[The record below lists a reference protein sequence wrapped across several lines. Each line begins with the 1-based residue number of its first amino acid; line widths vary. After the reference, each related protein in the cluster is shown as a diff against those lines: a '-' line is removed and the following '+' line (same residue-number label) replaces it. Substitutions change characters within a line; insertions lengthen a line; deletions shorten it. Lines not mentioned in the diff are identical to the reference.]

1 MAQGSTTASF
11 EAIAGGVGIGV
22 NHAPVSAMFHLP
34 PERVET
40 PPTPSST
47 VPLLSDPDYV
57 DRPALRDKIST
68 KLSTPAARV
77 ALVGLGGAGC
87 SVTGL
92 GDARKGRW
100 VMVLDNVDDATF
112 LFAPPSST
120 EEGRQR
126 RLIDYLPACE
136 HGCILFTTRNRGE
149 ARRLVSES
157 QMVDVSP
164 MEQSHAVSL
173 LEKKL
178 GLDED
183 QNYSRLARELD
194 CLPLAMAQA
203 AAYICQRRPRCSVE
217 RYLSILSSSSLRT
230 SLLRRDEQ
238 FPDRHGKASS
248 SILLTWQI
256 SFEHIA
262 RVRPSAADLLSVM
275 SFCDRQ
281 TIPEILVRDDGIS
294 SDCDKSVQALDRF
307 EDDVTMLRNFSF
319 VSATTDRSSWEM
331 HRLVQDATRLW
342 LEDGNRYEE
351 FRDRFLY
358 RLNQA
363 IPSHPCNEDD
373 EYPSYWDICRL
384 LFPNAQAALGYKPS
398 HTEALSDWA
407 SIMYN
412 AARYMRIR
420 GNDAH
425 GVREE
430 TLGHGHPDTISGY
443 ADLASLSKKQGPLGR
458 AEQLYIAVIERRQA
472 TLGPTYINTLSSI
485 ADLASEYVDQGRYE
499 EAGQQFIKV
508 SEIMLAKLG
517 RNQFFTLFRIS
528 ALVSTYRK
536 LGQWKEAEQLTSQAV
551 TGITESIGKD
561 LYYMIDAIRDFELIR
576 RLREKY
582 DAMYSP
588 HLPGE
593 TPSTRIGKE
602 LLRLHQSLQTQMNKE
617 VCRSRGSGRR
627 SLGSYLEESAAGTYN
642 LDLQE
647 GTPLTKIDEEALPTT
662 SLSAD
667 AHEQRGVQNSK
678 KG

>member
-77 ALVGLGGAGC
+77 ALVGLGGAGKTRLAVEHLRRMREQSPQTWALWLHASTAARFKQ
-87 SVTGL
+87 SVRDL
-92 GDARKGRW
+92 ADDMKIHGRRDPNPNI
-100 VMVLDNVDDATF
+100 LQLFHNVDDATF

-420 GNDAH
+420 GNDA
-425 GVREE
+425 VTE
-430 TLGHGHPDTISGY
+430 SM
-443 ADLASLSKKQGPLGR
+443 ALASMQARASTFGDGDERTVKSAWMLARLISDAGR
-458 AEQLYIAVIERRQA
+458 LKEAEALFVKAIEIRQA
-472 TLGPTYINTLSSI
+472 TLGPKHPDTLYSM
-485 ADLASEYVDQGRYE
+485 AYLVLAYLEQGRY
-499 EAGQQFIKV
+499 
-508 SEIMLAKLG
+508 
-517 RNQFFTLFRIS
+517 
-528 ALVSTYRK
+528 
-536 LGQWKEAEQLTSQAV
+536 KEAWKL
-551 TGITESIGKD
+551 
-561 LYYMIDAIRDFELIR
+561 
-576 RLREKY
+576 
-582 DAMYSP
+582 
-588 HLPGE
+588 HLSMG
-593 TPSTRIGKE
+593 
-602 LLRLHQSLQTQMNKE
+602 
-617 VCRSRGSGRR
+617 
-627 SLGSYLEESAAGTYN
+627 
-642 LDLQE
+642 
-647 GTPLTKIDEEALPTT
+647 
-662 SLSAD
+662 
-667 AHEQRGVQNSK
+667 
-678 KG
+678 